1 MMLSLSDTAV
11 RKAAFDWLQDQ
22 VNIRGDVLLRAILQ
36 EGFVLGD
43 ERIRLVGP
51 QGIFKPK
58 VLDVPLSIATVPTS
72 PYDDGFSPGGLLQY
86 RYRGTDP
93 GHRDNKGLR
102 YAMEHNIPLVYFHRI
117 VEGKYLVVW
126 PVFIVK
132 DDPGKLTFEVA
143 VDDAQYSGIDI
154 EVNTGALRV
163 SDVATGYRRS
173 YITATIQQRVHQR
186 SFRERVL
193 KAYRTQCALC
203 KLRHEELLD
212 AAHIIPDGEPGG
224 EPVVRNGL
232 ALCKLHH
239 AAYDRYFVGITPD
252 YVIEVRRDILEE
264 SDGPMLQ
271 HGLKELH
278 GQKIF
283 LPNPLA
289 VRPSRER
296 LENRYHRF
304 LSC

>member
-1 MMLSLSDTAV
+1 MLSSADAVV

-22 VNIRGDVLLRAILQ
+22 VNARGDVLPRAILQ
-36 EGFVLGD
+36 QGFFLED
-43 ERIRLVGP
+43 EQIRLVGP
-51 QGIFKPK
+51 QGIFKPNI
-58 VLDVPLSIATVPTS
+58 LEIPLSITTVPTG
-72 PYDDGFSPGGLLQY
+72 PYDDGFSPGGLLHY

-93 GHRDNKGLR
+93 DHRDNRGLR

-117 VEGKYLVVW
+117 IEGKYLAVW

-143 VDDAQYSGIDI
+143 LDDAQYSGIDI
-154 EVNTGALRV
+154 GVNTGALPV
-163 SDVATGYRRS
+163 KDVAAEYRRR
-173 YITATIQQRVHQR
+173 YITATVQQRVHQR

-193 KAYRTQCALC
+193 KAYRAQCALC

-224 EPVVRNGL
+224 EPVVPNGL

-252 YVIEVRRDILEE
+252 FVIQVRQEILEE

-278 GQKIF
+278 GQRIL
-283 LPNPLA
+283 LPSPVA
-289 VRPSRER
+289 ERPSRDR
-296 LENRYHRF
+296 LETRYQKF
-304 LSC
+304 LSY